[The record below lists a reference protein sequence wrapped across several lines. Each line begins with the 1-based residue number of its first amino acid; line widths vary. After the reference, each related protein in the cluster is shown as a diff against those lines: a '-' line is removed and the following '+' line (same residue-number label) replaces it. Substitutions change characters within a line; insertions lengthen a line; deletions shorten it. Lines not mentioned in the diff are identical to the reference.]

1 MNKKTDIPSLSSNDK
16 DRIIA
21 LIKDN
26 SENYNLESNTNR
38 GKGIANRRFVIK
50 YQDVIKRCY
59 EEGITIR
66 NIYKGLMDIEKHDLS
81 ERTFYRLCNLYV
93 FTDPKLTTESNTQ
106 NHCDITPSSQQVSEA
121 KRPINQ
127 KDNDNN
133 FNLSIHEDSGIGKK
147 FEHNSVPDINKI
159 LLG

>member
-26 SENYNLESNTNR
+26 SENCNLESNTNR
-38 GKGIANRRFVIK
+38 GKGIANRRYVIK

-66 NIYKGLMDIEKHDLS
+66 NIYKGLMRKLTLKRHK
-81 ERTFYRLCNLYV
+81 
-93 FTDPKLTTESNTQ
+93 PKLE
-106 NHCDITPSSQQVSEA
+106 I
-121 KRPINQ
+121 
-127 KDNDNN
+127 
-133 FNLSIHEDSGIGKK
+133 
-147 FEHNSVPDINKI
+147 SVII
-159 LLG
+159 I

>member
-59 EEGITIR
+59 EKGITIR

-93 FTDPKLTTESNTQ
+93 FTDPKLPTESNTQ
-106 NHCDITPSSQQVSEA
+106 NHCNITPSQQVSEA

-133 FNLSIHEDSGIGKK
+133 FDLGIHEDSGIGKK
-147 FEHNSVPDINKI
+147 FEHSSVPDINKI